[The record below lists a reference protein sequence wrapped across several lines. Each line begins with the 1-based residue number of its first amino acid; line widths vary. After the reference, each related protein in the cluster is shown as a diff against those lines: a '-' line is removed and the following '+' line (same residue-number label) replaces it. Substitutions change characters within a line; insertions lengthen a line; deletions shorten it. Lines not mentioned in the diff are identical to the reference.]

1 MVAMSASGQKQTCA
15 AQKIKSA
22 LPPKADMCG
31 ALAHVRYVPIA
42 DISFAATRQHR
53 GSSISYFLKR
63 LTTATATIT
72 ATTTSAQ
79 ISSFEIVSR
88 PQPIICVSP
97 YSITSSALNNI
108 DGGTVRPR
116 SGRLVL
122 SHLEFNRHLNGQV
135 TRFGAAKYLINIGG
149 TATNYVFWPV

>member
-1 MVAMSASGQKQTCA
+1 MSALGHKRTFAVQKHVRFT
-15 AQKIKSA
+15 
-22 LPPKADMCG
+22 PKADMCD
-31 ALAHVRYVPIA
+31 ALAHVRFVPIA
-42 DISFAATRQHR
+42 DISFAATRLHR

-97 YSITSSALNNI
+97 FLLSVLGPLRICVIFTVHDPPYPWANTTIAQGRTRVLASAASRLSVP
-108 DGGTVRPR
+108 VRR
-116 SGRLVL
+116 RISF
-122 SHLEFNRHLNGQV
+122 S
-135 TRFGAAKYLINIGG
+135 
-149 TATNYVFWPV
+149 

>member
-1 MVAMSASGQKQTCA
+1 MSALGQKQTCA
-15 AQKIKSA
+15 AQKLMSA

-31 ALAHVRYVPIA
+31 ALAPVRFVLIA
-42 DISFAATRQHR
+42 DISFAATRLHR
-53 GSSISYFLKR
+53 GSNISYFLKR

-97 YSITSSALNNI
+97 CA
-108 DGGTVRPR
+108 RWFAR
-116 SGRLVL
+116 
-122 SHLEFNRHLNGQV
+122 
-135 TRFGAAKYLINIGG
+135 
-149 TATNYVFWPV
+149 

>member
-1 MVAMSASGQKQTCA
+1 M
-15 AQKIKSA
+15 SA

-31 ALAHVRYVPIA
+31 AIKDVRFVPKA
-42 DISFAATRQHR
+42 DISFAATRLHR
-53 GSSISYFLKR
+53 GNNISYFLKK

-97 YSITSSALNNI
+97 YSITSSARVSSV
-108 DGGTVRPR
+108 GGTVRPSALAVLRLITSSYLVGAWTGR
-116 SGRLVL
+116 SLGLAPLRM
-122 SHLEFNRHLNGQV
+122 
-135 TRFGAAKYLINIGG
+135 
-149 TATNYVFWPV
+149 